1 MRQHRFMGECRCD
14 VNLCMDDAG
23 YRMRTF
29 RLLRSHVDLWCVCP
43 MNIPKWGMFWHAS
56 ASNFS
61 SCDYPI
67 GIFFFI
73 LSSFVFCL
81 GLFFL
86 ADLSRDECD
95 KGAKIDYAGSFYF
108 LNIYGCLN
116 HIYLPNDRYESKH
129 QHPTFQ
135 RFVGMNPILGWAWIF
150 LSQNPSRWAILG

>member
-1 MRQHRFMGECRCD
+1 MHLHPIFLHAGIRQ
-14 VNLCMDDAG
+14 V
-23 YRMRTF
+23 
-29 RLLRSHVDLWCVCP
+29 S
-43 MNIPKWGMFWHAS
+43 
-56 ASNFS
+56 
-61 SCDYPI
+61 
-67 GIFFFI
+67 FFFL
-73 LSSFVFCL
+73 LSSFVFYL

-150 LSQNPSRWAILG
+150 LSQNLSRWAILGQRELKIIITASAIDFADDISTLMKKKKRERDKETI

>member
-1 MRQHRFMGECRCD
+1 MASITCRSMMCVSDEHSEMRNVLTCICIQ
-14 VNLCMDDAG
+14 
-23 YRMRTF
+23 
-29 RLLRSHVDLWCVCP
+29 
-43 MNIPKWGMFWHAS
+43 
-56 ASNFS
+56 
-61 SCDYPI
+61 
-67 GIFFFI
+67 FFFMRVSYRYLFFFL
-73 LSSFVFCL
+73 LSSFVFYL